1 MGCRH
6 FTCGI
11 ADVLLAALQTFYLQ
25 RCRRFTSGVAD
36 VLLAALQTCYLQ
48 RFRRVT
54 CSVADVLTCNTKVG
68 EGGATRDSLRRVP
81 PGEIV
86 SRDSAAFL

>member
-1 MGCRH
+1 MGCRR
-6 FTCGI
+6 FTCGV
-11 ADVLLAALQTFYLQ
+11 ADVYLQ
-25 RCRRFTSGVAD
+25 RCRRFTCGVAD

-68 EGGATRDSLRRVP
+68 EGGATMRRVP

-86 SRDSAAFL
+86 SRDSAAYL